1 MARNLTTNKLDKK
14 KSEMKGRG
22 AVTTR
27 SMTIKRLKI
36 HLKNKNVTMK
46 RIKHSRRRKNR
57 KTEREK
63 IPKEETFIRV
73 SLPQFST
80 RNSPQLGTD
89 ETRKKKKKE
98 GKKKGKEEMN
108 QN

>member
-1 MARNLTTNKLDKK
+1 
-14 KSEMKGRG
+14 
-22 AVTTR
+22 
-27 SMTIKRLKI
+27 MTIKRLKI

-80 RNSPQLGTD
+80 RNSPQLETD
-89 ETRKKKKKE
+89 ETRKKRRKKE
-98 GKKKGKEEMN
+98 RKKARRR
-108 QN
+108 

>member
-1 MARNLTTNKLDKK
+1 
-14 KSEMKGRG
+14 
-22 AVTTR
+22 
-27 SMTIKRLKI
+27 
-36 HLKNKNVTMK
+36 MK

>member
-1 MARNLTTNKLDKK
+1 
-14 KSEMKGRG
+14 
-22 AVTTR
+22 
-27 SMTIKRLKI
+27 
-36 HLKNKNVTMK
+36 MK
-46 RIKHSRRRKNR
+46 RIKRSRRRKNR

-73 SLPQFST
+73 SLPQFLT